1 MFERKMGVQDLIL
14 WRANRAAALA
24 RYRAKK
30 AARKANPALCRYK
43 IRKNIAN
50 KRPRIKGR
58 FVKTTS
64 FVDAAAS
71 TPKEPR
77 SPAKNAAAETLAVLV
92 KAELIS

>member
-1 MFERKMGVQDLIL
+1 MGVQDLIL

-30 AARKANPALCRYK
+30 AARKANPSLCRYK

-64 FVDAAAS
+64 LVDAAAATPRES
-71 TPKEPR
+71 T
-77 SPAKNAAAETLAVLV
+77 SPCKAAAATLAVLV
-92 KAELIS
+92 KAEPIN